1 MKDIILKIKSD
12 LNEILSKETHEI
24 TIIYVLLTACVLCS
38 GVAAVVTAEPSI
50 FENDSHELTDVNHYI
65 KGTATEDI
73 DASYSLSKVNFSQET
88 KSEIRNRRNAQ
99 KSKPIE
105 ISQKVFNNLGE
116 DGYDIALVEDN
127 SMYVVELNSY
137 NNWNDSTSVKFLV
150 YGHLFFIFLLFLGA
164 FFLENIDKNSWG
176 SKPYRDCVSL
186 LFKFLYPTS
195 YIIFLL
201 YL

>member
-1 MKDIILKIKSD
+1 
-12 LNEILSKETHEI
+12 
-24 TIIYVLLTACVLCS
+24 
-38 GVAAVVTAEPSI
+38 VTAEPSI

-105 ISQKVFNNLGE
+105 ISQKVLNNLGE

-137 NNWNDSTSVKFLV
+137 NSWNDSTSVKFLV

-164 FFLENIDKNSWG
+164 FFLKNIDKNSWG